1 MITPF
6 PVSVLKPGSVH
17 RPMPGVEVDIVDD
30 DGQPVENG
38 MAGNLVVT
46 KPWPAMLLDVYRKPE
61 LFETAY
67 WPLGPGKYWAGD
79 IATRDEDGLIWIHG
93 RSDDIMN
100 IAGHRIGNVEVENAF
115 LSHKAVADAAVIGI
129 PDKIKG
135 EVAKAF
141 VVLQPEFAALDDR
154 NEIIRMLKTH
164 LRKEV
169 GPVAVI
175 RSVEFV
181 DALPRTRSGKIARR
195 VLKAREAGVNI
206 DMTAIAED

>member
-1 MITPF
+1 
-6 PVSVLKPGSVH
+6 
-17 RPMPGVEVDIVDD
+17 
-30 DGQPVENG
+30 
-38 MAGNLVVT
+38 
-46 KPWPAMLLDVYRKPE
+46 MLLDIFRKPE
-61 LFETAY
+61 IYDSVY

-93 RSDDIMN
+93 RSDDVMN

-141 VVLQPEFAALDDR
+141 VVLQPEFAALDDH

-164 LRKEV
+164 IRKEV

-181 DALPRTRSGKIARR
+181 DSLPRTRSGKLARR
-195 VLKAREAGVNI
+195 VLKAREAGEDI
-206 DMTAIAED
+206 DLTAIAEG